1 MRSWHSDDAVA
12 GRGLGQTSPRQRPQG
27 ASKNFKEPRR
37 TSRNFEELQGTSK
50 NLKEPQSTSRNFA
63 RVSRVLATNLFEAH
77 APQKEDAERKHREDT
92 LRVRRLV
99 LDATVVAAGA
109 RLSGTHRCEEHIEEA
124 RLSNTQLSGILQ

>member
-1 MRSWHSDDAVA
+1 MTRSREGGW
-12 GRGLGQTSPRQRPQG
+12 GRLRLDKDRKEPRRTSRSLEELQR

-37 TSRNFEELQGTSK
+37 TSK

-77 APQKEDAERKHREDT
+77 APQKEDAEMKHREDT